1 MGQTARAQ
9 CPLTSFTES
18 FSYLIIMAA
27 LASSSNLLTK
37 QPLAGLRRG
46 GGFSLDVPRKKSGK
60 NRSRASRVPRR
71 WCAFPPRDATSA
83 SPANISINNSLMA
96 DFHLSAGGKAHDL
109 HHTPYGCRTALGLGW
124 IAVDE

>member
-37 QPLAGLRRG
+37 QPLEGLRRG
-46 GGFSLDVPRKKSGK
+46 GGYAFDVWRKKSEKKRTWQAEGGED
-60 NRSRASRVPRR
+60 
-71 WCAFPPRDATSA
+71 DAQGLLA
-83 SPANISINNSLMA
+83 K
-96 DFHLSAGGKAHDL
+96 G
-109 HHTPYGCRTALGLGW
+109 ALRLAKE
-124 IAVDE
+124 IA

>member
-37 QPLAGLRRG
+37 QPLEGLRRVAV
-46 GGFSLDVPRKKSGK
+46 SHSMCHGK
-60 NRSRASRVPRR
+60 NREKIVAGQAECREDGALSLLAMRALRR
-71 WCAFPPRDATSA
+71 PQT
-83 SPANISINNSLMA
+83 I
-96 DFHLSAGGKAHDL
+96 K
-109 HHTPYGCRTALGLGW
+109 
-124 IAVDE
+124 

>member
-37 QPLAGLRRG
+37 QPLEGLRRG
-46 GGFSLDVPRKKSGK
+46 GGYVFDV
-60 NRSRASRVPRR
+60 
-71 WCAFPPRDATSA
+71 W
-83 SPANISINNSLMA
+83 
-96 DFHLSAGGKAHDL
+96 
-109 HHTPYGCRTALGLGW
+109 
-124 IAVDE
+124 

>member
-37 QPLAGLRRG
+37 QPLEGLRRG

-60 NRSRASRVPRR
+60 NGARQAACREDGALSLLAVRALRR
-71 WCAFPPRDATSA
+71 PQT
-83 SPANISINNSLMA
+83 IL
-96 DFHLSAGGKAHDL
+96 
-109 HHTPYGCRTALGLGW
+109 
-124 IAVDE
+124 

>member
-37 QPLAGLRRG
+37 QPLEG
-46 GGFSLDVPRKKSGK
+46 
-60 NRSRASRVPRR
+60 PRR
-71 WCAFPPRDATSA
+71 SGGYAFDVWRNKSEKKRTWQAEGGEDDAPLLLA
-83 SPANISINNSLMA
+83 
-96 DFHLSAGGKAHDL
+96 KA
-109 HHTPYGCRTALGLGW
+109 ALRLAQT
-124 IAVDE
+124 IT